1 MDAQERDQ
9 WRAADQLF
17 QRLIELDDAERRRVL
32 ETVQVDAGVH
42 AKLAQ
47 LLDSSQRSHRI
58 LDGDALNLPW
68 HAAGP
73 VPPNA
78 DGDRLLGRCIGNW
91 KLVEAIGRG
100 GMGVVYRAERVGA
113 DYDQRAAI
121 KLLAIALHADAEV
134 QRFRRERRILAQLQ
148 HPHVAGLIDAGVAE
162 DGTPYLAMALIDGV
176 RIDGWCERQG
186 ASLRARVELMLQVC
200 DAVAYAHRQLI
211 VHRDIKPGNVLVDA
225 KGQATLLD
233 FGIARLLDADDTGE
247 QTVTRAF
254 TPDYAAPEQRRGER
268 ALGTAVDVYGLGAVL
283 YRLLA
288 GAAPAC
294 DAKGEVAPASRVAR
308 ERGDARGAALLRGDL
323 DAILA
328 QALAEVPT
336 RRYASVDALAN
347 DLQAWL
353 HHRPLRA
360 QRATV
365 WTRLR
370 KFVRRNRAASV
381 LALIAIL
388 AAGAGFASF
397 ILSHRALE
405 RRAAQLQ
412 AVTKFQTDMLMQFA
426 PDRAGASLHKA
437 VADALGKTVPAANTA
452 ATVLNRIDYTGLSID
467 MLDEA
472 ILAPS
477 IDAAHQRFSDQ
488 PRVKGM
494 LLLALTE
501 AYLGLGRFDK
511 ARALQEQVTALARE
525 RFGAEDRLTLMSLRD
540 EMKWVRQA
548 KSPDGEAISRDIVHQ
563 HERYLGV
570 NDIDTAIARGL
581 LGEWLMQHGKTTEAE
596 SILRDSGTRIARERG
611 QDDPDAVSA
620 RANLAFAISS
630 QGRYAESVPLY
641 RSAAESM
648 VKVFGADH
656 PYTLTSLNNLAY
668 ALNHSGH
675 GDEALPI
682 YRRVFEARRRV
693 LGAKHRATLISENNL
708 AVGLGRQ
715 GQNAEAEPLQR
726 EVYAG
731 FRDTLGA
738 HDATTLHA
746 GLNLARNELALRH
759 HADVDALVAE
769 LLEGWQQPRDAKPI
783 AQAQRILAQSLQ
795 GQGKYEAAATAF
807 EQSWQ
812 AATIANDAK
821 EQRETAQAALA
832 PGDKANA
839 SRHSLWQQRSQ
850 AVASQPEKPSAASD
864 Q

>member
-1 MDAQERDQ
+1 
-9 WRAADQLF
+9 
-17 QRLIELDDAERRRVL
+17 
-32 ETVQVDAGVH
+32 
-42 AKLAQ
+42 
-47 LLDSSQRSHRI
+47 
-58 LDGDALNLPW
+58 
-68 HAAGP
+68 
-73 VPPNA
+73 
-78 DGDRLLGRCIGNW
+78 
-91 KLVEAIGRG
+91 
-100 GMGVVYRAERVGA
+100 
-113 DYDQRAAI
+113 
-121 KLLAIALHADAEV
+121 
-134 QRFRRERRILAQLQ
+134 
-148 HPHVAGLIDAGVAE
+148 
-162 DGTPYLAMALIDGV
+162 
-176 RIDGWCERQG
+176 
-186 ASLRARVELMLQVC
+186 MLQVC

-211 VHRDIKPGNVLVDA
+211 VHRDIKPGNILVDA
-225 KGQATLLD
+225 NGQATLRD
-233 FGIARLLDADDTGE
+233 FGIARLLDAEDSGE

-254 TPDYAAPEQRRGER
+254 TPDYAAPEQRRGEG

-283 YRLLA
+283 YRLLV
-288 GAAPAC
+288 GASPAH
-294 DAKGEVAPASRVAR
+294 DAKGDVVPAAR
-308 ERGDARGAALLRGDL
+308 AARARGDTHAAAIMRGDL

-328 QALAEVPT
+328 QALANEPA

-360 QRATV
+360 RRATA

-381 LALIAIL
+381 LALVAIL
-388 AAGAGFASF
+388 AAGAGLTSF
-397 ILSHRALE
+397 ILGNRALE

-426 PDRAGASLHKA
+426 PDRAGATLRKA
-437 VADALGKTVPAANTA
+437 VADARGKTVPDANTA
-452 ATVLNRIDYTGLSID
+452 AAALNRIDYTGLSID
-467 MLDEA
+467 MLDAA

-477 IDAAHQRFSDQ
+477 IDAAHQHFSDQ
-488 PRVKGM
+488 PRVEGM

-501 AYLGLGRFDK
+501 AYLGLGRLDK
-511 ARALQEQVTALARE
+511 ARALQERVTALARKH
-525 RFGAEDRLTLMSLRD
+525 FGAGDRLTLMSLRD
-540 EMKWVRQA
+540 EMKLVRQA
-548 KSPDGEAISRDIVHQ
+548 ESPDAEAISRDIVRQ

-581 LGEWLMQHGKTTEAE
+581 LGEWLVQHGKTAEAE

-641 RSAAESM
+641 RSAAETM
-648 VKVFGADH
+648 TKEFGADH

-668 ALNHSGH
+668 ALNHSGR

-693 LGAKHRATLISENNL
+693 LGAKHQATLISENNL
-708 AVGLGRQ
+708 AVDLGRQ
-715 GQNAEAEPLQR
+715 GKNAEAEPLQR

-731 FRDTLGA
+731 FRDTRGA

-759 HADVDALVAE
+759 HTDVDVLVAQ
-769 LLEGWQQPRDAKPI
+769 LLEGWRQPRDAKPI

-795 GQGKYEAAATAF
+795 GQGRRDAAEAAF

-812 AATIANDAK
+812 AALAANDTG

-832 PGDKANA
+832 LDDKDDTA
-839 SRHSLWQQRSQ
+839 RHDLWQQRLQ
-850 AVASQPEKPSAASD
+850 TIIGHAEKPSAAPAR
-864 Q
+864 